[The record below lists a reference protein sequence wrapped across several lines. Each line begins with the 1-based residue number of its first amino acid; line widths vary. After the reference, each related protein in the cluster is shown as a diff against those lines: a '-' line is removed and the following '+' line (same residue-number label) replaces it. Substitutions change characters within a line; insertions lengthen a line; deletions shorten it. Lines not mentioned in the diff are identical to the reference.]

1 MLDGCKTIVTAVRP
15 RPGPL
20 ALMEV
25 GMSSR
30 SLALVSA
37 LWLAGSL
44 VGCKADPPAAPPPP
58 AVSVAPVL
66 QRDVAEWDE
75 FSGRLEAVD
84 QVEIRP
90 RVSGYIRRLTF
101 TEGREVRKG
110 EVLFEIDPRPY
121 QADLDRAQAQLEQA
135 RTAAELAQR
144 EVARAEKLVKVQAIS
159 REEFDS
165 RTSAQANSVA
175 AVRAAE
181 AAVETA
187 QLNLNWTSVR
197 SPINGRVSRAEVTE
211 GNLVQAGPPDATL
224 LTTVVA
230 LDSMYLYFDSDE
242 QTYLRY
248 SGAAAAAGNRG
259 WRDARLPVYLGLA
272 NETGFPHEGRLDFVD
287 NRIDPAS
294 GTIRTRAIFANR
306 DRRFTPGL
314 FARVKLVGSKRD
326 PHAAGARRRHRHR
339 PGPQVRAAS
348 WARATAWSTAR
359 SRSGACPT
367 VSASCGRESRPATR
381 SSSMGSC
388 GCGPGVKVTP
398 TVVAMVPDSSTTRD
412 SSAGQDTSVAAVAER

>member
-1 MLDGCKTIVTAVRP
+1 MP
-15 RPGPL
+15 
-20 ALMEV
+20 
-25 GMSSR
+25 SR
-30 SLALVSA
+30 SLAQLVVIAAA
-37 LWLAGSL
+37 LSLAS
-44 VGCKADPPAAPPPP
+44 CSSKPPAPPPP
-58 AVSVAPVL
+58 PGVSVAPVL

-75 FSGRLEAVD
+75 FSGRLQAVD

-90 RVSGYIRRLTF
+90 RVSGYIKRVTF

-110 EVLFEIDPRPY
+110 ETLFAIDPRPY

-135 RTAAELAQR
+135 RTAADLAAR

-187 QLNLNWTSVR
+187 RLNLEWTQVR
-197 SPINGRVSRAEVTE
+197 SPIAGRVSRAEVTE

-224 LTTVVA
+224 LTTVVS
-230 LDSMYLYFDSDE
+230 LDSIYLYFDSDE

-248 SGAAAAAGNRG
+248 SNQAATDRG
-259 WRDARLPVYLGLA
+259 KGWHTERLPVYMGLA

-287 NRIDPAS
+287 NRIDPAT
-294 GTIRTRAIFANR
+294 GTIRTRAIFSNR

-314 FARVKLVGSKRD
+314 FARVKLVGGKREPALLVRD
-326 PHAAGARRRHRHR
+326 AAIGTDQDRKFVLVLAKGDSLAYRPVQLGRLSDDGLRIVRSGLEPGEQVVVNGLMRVR
-339 PGPQVRAAS
+339 PGI
-348 WARATAWSTAR
+348 
-359 SRSGACPT
+359 
-367 VSASCGRESRPATR
+367 
-381 SSSMGSC
+381 
-388 GCGPGVKVTP
+388 KVTP
-398 TVVAMVPDSSTTRD
+398 KVVAMKDSSD
-412 SSAGQDTSVAAVAER
+412 STVAER

>member
-1 MLDGCKTIVTAVRP
+1 MA
-15 RPGPL
+15 
-20 ALMEV
+20 
-25 GMSSR
+25 SR
-30 SLALVSA
+30 SLPLLSLISLAVT
-37 LWLAGSL
+37 LAGCSA
-44 VGCKADPPAAPPPP
+44 KPPAPPPPP

-75 FSGRLEAVD
+75 FSGRLQAVD

-90 RVSGYIRRLTF
+90 RVSGYIKRVTF

-110 EVLFEIDPRPY
+110 EVLFEIDPRQY

-135 RTAAELAQR
+135 HTAADLAAR
-144 EVARAEKLVKVQAIS
+144 EVARAEKLVNVQAIS

-187 QLNLNWTSVR
+187 RLNLGWTVVR
-197 SPINGRVSRAEVTE
+197 SPIAGRVSRAEVTE

-224 LTTVVA
+224 LTTVVS

-248 SGAAAAAGNRG
+248 SG
-259 WRDARLPVYLGLA
+259 RDADKGTRDWKNARLPVFLGLA
-272 NETGFPHEGRLDFVD
+272 NETGFPHEGHLDFVD

-294 GTIRTRAIFANR
+294 GTIRTRAIFGNR

-314 FARVKLVGSKRD
+314 FARVKLVGTKETPTLLVRD
-326 PHAAGARRRHRHR
+326 AAIGTDQDRKFVLVLGKGDSLEYR
-339 PGPQVRAAS
+339 PVEIGRLTDGLRIV
-348 WARATAWSTAR
+348 
-359 SRSGACPT
+359 RSGVQAGDK
-367 VSASCGRESRPATR
+367 VVVNGLMRVR
-381 SSSMGSC
+381 
-388 GCGPGVKVTP
+388 PGVKVAP
-398 TVVAMVPDSSTTRD
+398 TLVAMVPDSSRIRD
-412 SSAGQDTSVAAVAER
+412 SSAARDSSASAVAER